1 MKIDRNRIVFISVV
15 VLVVVFMIFYTM
27 GMMNDDNETD
37 TELKQTSVPEL
48 KEEQKEYSS
57 KLEAVN
63 NLKEVRESNAPSIYD
78 EALLDSTGLYVPD
91 LKEKERERIVDSIY
105 RYGRIDYAQG
115 SYRNTSTREFPV
127 ENSTTKV
134 KEVVENTVKP
144 LDFSKAHKAFFNSK
158 PLIELS
164 TDSIHITDDVIAVT
178 VNGEQTVKT
187 NTRLELRLVKDAIIN
202 NNLVPRNALVF
213 GFVSFKANRVMIHI
227 TNINHRAVNLK
238 AFDLLDGNEGIYI
251 ENSFR
256 AEASHEVVDDMV
268 QDINLPGV
276 PQVGGIKQVF
286 RRSNRHVKVTIYNQ
300 YQLILKP
307 SL

>member
-1 MKIDRNRIVFISVV
+1 MKIDRNRTVFISVIA
-15 VLVVVFMIFYTM
+15 LVVAFIIFYTM
-27 GMMNDDNETD
+27 GMMGDNTETD

-48 KEEQKEYSS
+48 KEEQVEYSS
-57 KLEAVN
+57 KLDAVN

-105 RYGRIDYAQG
+105 RYGRIDYAEG
-115 SYRNTSTREFPV
+115 TYRNDSTRELPA
-127 ENSTTKV
+127 ETSTTKV
-134 KEVVENTVKP
+134 KEVVEKAVEP
-144 LDFSKAHKAFFNSK
+144 LDLSKAHKAFFNSK
-158 PLIELS
+158 PIIELS
-164 TDSIHITDDVIAVT
+164 ADSTHMTDDFIAVT

-202 NNLVPRNALVF
+202 NDLVPRNALVF

-227 TNINHRAVNLK
+227 TNINHRAVDLK

-256 AEASHEVVDDMV
+256 ADATHEVVDDMV

-276 PQVGGIKQVF
+276 PQIGGIKQVF